1 MSGRAFSLVES
12 DQGKPINT
20 IIISP
25 IFRMQ
30 SESSKRAAKRIP
42 VTSQYSYAASISFI
56 GSFSN
61 GRHMSSCLF

>member
-12 DQGKPINT
+12 DTINT

-30 SESSKRAAKRIP
+30 SESSEKLRDP
-42 VTSQYSYAASISFI
+42 SHLSVQ
-56 GSFSN
+56 
-61 GRHMSSCLF
+61 L